1 MGKEDT
7 SRDTRNAR
15 QITRKALPLEKANQ
29 HKATK
34 LANAD
39 FLTANLTPSDYPVL
53 FRVQVMLPSA
63 GKFTAL
69 ISDGT
74 DELTCHLNGGSNLV
88 ADSLYIFDVL
98 VHEDDEVNFQSDQN
112 QTGYLLRVQEITW
125 GVQ

>member
-1 MGKEDT
+1 MGKEATGRD
-7 SRDTRNAR
+7 SRSAR

-29 HKATK
+29 HNATK
-34 LANAD
+34 SANTD
-39 FLTANLTPSDYPVL
+39 FLTANLTPSDYPCL
-53 FRVQVMLPSA
+53 FRVQVKLPTA

-74 DELTCHLNGGSNLV
+74 TELTCHLNGGSNL
-88 ADSLYIFDVL
+88 AASSLYIFDVL

-112 QTGYLLRVQEITW
+112 QPGYMLRVQEITW